1 MNDLTKLTDEQL
13 AMLYIDGNNRAFDL
27 LLSRNQSRLFSYII
41 FVVKDRDV
49 AEDIFQETFVKVI
62 TRLQQGRYVPSG
74 KFAAWLMKISHN
86 VIMDWYREQRSEKV
100 VDASDNGDLS
110 RFAGDEELDTF
121 IEQDFVNNQIYSD
134 VRHMME
140 HPVLHSPH
148 SYRIHEL
155 DVADFYAYDTA
166 NGDDRTA
173 DLIYAEG
180 PVMLIVAPDLSAAD
194 QGCVGLLNEAYDY
207 AVLHGIPC
215 YCLTASDA
223 EAQANWNEHTGAEYP
238 CLQSDERMLKTIV
251 RANPGLVVLSDGKV
265 VAKWSNWNLP
275 DEAELDSLL
284 FPRQPQPTQFNH

>member
-121 IEQDFVNNQIYSD
+121 IEQDFVNNHGDKGLVQ
-134 VRHMME
+134 
-140 HPVLHSPH
+140 HP
-148 SYRIHEL
+148 
-155 DVADFYAYDTA
+155 ADG
-166 NGDDRTA
+166 N
-173 DLIYAEG
+173 
-180 PVMLIVAPDLSAAD
+180 APCRSARGGVHALLSAVVVQRDCRVHRCEHQHCPGTHALCYSQHAKNGED
-194 QGCVGLLNEAYDY
+194 SRRCVA
-207 AVLHGIPC
+207 
-215 YCLTASDA
+215 
-223 EAQANWNEHTGAEYP
+223 TG
-238 CLQSDERMLKTIV
+238 
-251 RANPGLVVLSDGKV
+251 VVG
-265 VAKWSNWNLP
+265 AK
-275 DEAELDSLL
+275 
-284 FPRQPQPTQFNH
+284 RH